1 MAPAITPVEFFAAL
15 VDWYSPE
22 KVQMKLTLSLYR
34 HHLPPRQLP
43 EKLVELVGLQAVRQG
58 LAPARKRETAC
69 TFVAKAPGFPM
80 HGQLAVMAPGTPGN
94 TSVVVILDIPWL
106 VLLACIAKD
115 QHCHHCCF
123 FARAPGPL
131 ADNVARPPL
140 PTPAGACAS
149 GRPALPR
156 YL

>member
-22 KVQMKLTLSLYR
+22 KVQMELTLSLYH
-34 HHLPPRQLP
+34 HHLPPRHLP
-43 EKLVELVGLQAVRQG
+43 EKLVELVGLQAVRQR

-94 TSVVVILDIPWL
+94 TSVVVMLDIPWL
-106 VLLACIAKD
+106 VLLVYIAKD
-115 QHCHHCCF
+115 
-123 FARAPGPL
+123 
-131 ADNVARPPL
+131 
-140 PTPAGACAS
+140 
-149 GRPALPR
+149 
-156 YL
+156 